1 MHRVVLSLSSA
12 QEAVLVHLRAHH
24 PKAYLREQAAPCSRW
39 PRAPRCRRWPGSPIR
54 LIVESLM
61 GPVRYEGMS
70 RSMGKMGVVM
80 AKPAGRRSN
89 VTLMVC
95 VAALIA
101 LPGAVA
107 ESGVLAAPAGPGM
120 LPALDHFLGSV
131 RAATPP
137 TARLLV
143 AGNPPA
149 FVFYRATYL
158 LYPRRVYNT
167 TSTDYAQAFTA
178 PTLTWRDLEHH
189 ARHDG
194 ARAVLLWSLPVTT
207 RARVLVRVGA
217 GRLVEVTP

>member
-1 MHRVVLSLSSA
+1 MV
-12 QEAVLVHLRAHH
+12 E
-24 PKAYLREQAAPCSRW
+24 
-39 PRAPRCRRWPGSPIR
+39 SPIR
-54 LIVESLM
+54 LIVANLM
-61 GPVRYEGMS
+61 GLVWCEGMS

-80 AKPAGRRSN
+80 AKPAGRRSG
-89 VTLMVC
+89 VLLMVF

-101 LPGAVA
+101 VPGAVA
-107 ESGVLAAPAGPGM
+107 EGHILAARAGPGAM
-120 LPALDHFLGSV
+120 PALDHFLASV

-158 LYPRRVYNT
+158 LYPRKVYST
-167 TSTDYAQAFTA
+167 TGTDYAQSFAA
-178 PTLTWRDLEHH
+178 PALTWRDLERR

-194 ARAVLLWSLPVTT
+194 ARYVLLWARPVTT

-217 GRLVEVTP
+217 GRLVEVMP

>member
-1 MHRVVLSLSSA
+1 
-12 QEAVLVHLRAHH
+12 
-24 PKAYLREQAAPCSRW
+24 
-39 PRAPRCRRWPGSPIR
+39 
-54 LIVESLM
+54 
-61 GPVRYEGMS
+61 
-70 RSMGKMGVVM
+70 MGVGM
-80 AKPAGRRSN
+80 ARPAGWRSS
-89 VTLMVC
+89 VLLMV
-95 VAALIA
+95 VVTALIA
-101 LPGAVA
+101 VPGAMA
-107 ESGVLAAPAGPGM
+107 ESRILATPTGPDA
-120 LPALDHFLGSV
+120 LPVLDHFLGAV

-167 TSTDYAQAFTA
+167 TSTDYAQATVA
-178 PTLTWRDLEHH
+178 PILSWRDLERR

-194 ARAVLLWSLPVTT
+194 ARDLLLWSLPVTT